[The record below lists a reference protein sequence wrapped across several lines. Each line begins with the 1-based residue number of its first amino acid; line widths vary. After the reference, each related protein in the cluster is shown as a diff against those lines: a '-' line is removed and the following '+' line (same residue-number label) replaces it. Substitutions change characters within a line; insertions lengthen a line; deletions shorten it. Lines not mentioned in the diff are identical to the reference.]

1 MGRWILW
8 GWVALAVIVVGLVLG
23 FVLYTRI
30 VIGIGLQ
37 DQRALL
43 HLPETLIVQT
53 RALELRAAS
62 ARMEQRVLRGEEL
75 LAQVDIVA
83 AFVTPEGRPR
93 RQPEEWRRA
102 FERFALKDHQ

>member
-37 DQRALL
+37 DQHALL

-53 RALELRAAS
+53 RAEEEAAIRANPQK
-62 ARMEQRVLRGEEL
+62 RTTDL
-75 LAQVDIVA
+75 LKKV
-83 AFVTPEGRPR
+83 FS
-93 RQPEEWRRA
+93 
-102 FERFALKDHQ
+102 K

>member
-43 HLPETLIVQT
+43 HLPETLIVQ
-53 RALELRAAS
+53 RKK
-62 ARMEQRVLRGEEL
+62 
-75 LAQVDIVA
+75 
-83 AFVTPEGRPR
+83 RPSPCEVVWKWMSPSSTMPCR
-93 RQPEEWRRA
+93 Y
-102 FERFALKDHQ
+102 H